1 MTEMGKQRNL
11 FTHSVLRLSFL
22 MLLSNVIRQMILHC
36 WIKFVF
42 WTLLSG
48 NTFIRI
54 SINSQ
59 LKFLKRNKD
68 DDNNNNNK
76 INRVTFNVGVKANI
90 RTKRENVFRCHG
102 IYSPYYRLSHDESHI
117 LKLYL
122 SWRLNLRAQFLP
134 LKVDFPALT
143 RFWIRTLSHVNFN
156 HVNKIEAR

>member
-11 FTHSVLRLSFL
+11 FPHSVLQLSCL
-22 MLLSNVIRQMILHC
+22 MLLSNVIRQA
-36 WIKFVF
+36 VF

-48 NTFIRI
+48 NTFFRI

-59 LKFLKRNKD
+59 LKFLQRKKMMMIIIII
-68 DDNNNNNK
+68 K
-76 INRVTFNVGVKANI
+76 VNRGTFKVGIKANI

-102 IYSPYYRLSHDESHI
+102 IYCPYYRLSHDESHK

-143 RFWIRTLSHVNFN
+143 RFWIRTVMHGN
-156 HVNKIEAR
+156 ARKFQSRK